1 MMAWLGS
8 DRIKLLQ
15 VAAIIAA
22 GGRGTRFGGNRPKQL
37 LTLAGRPI
45 LERSIDAFVRSPL
58 VQDIVVAL
66 PPELVAAPPEY
77 LRRADRRIDV
87 VEGGARRQ
95 DSVANAFARVVDRA
109 DVVIIHDAARPL
121 VSGDLI
127 RRTIEA
133 AAETGA
139 AIAAVRA
146 QDTVKRGDASGLV
159 TATLPRDEVFLAQ
172 TPQAF
177 RTSVLRDALALAD
190 RADVATDEAMLAE
203 RAGHRVKL
211 VAGDPRNLKITTP
224 DDLAMAEQLVQANA
238 ASAMLR
244 IGNGYDLHRLV
255 GGRPLILGGVTI
267 PFEKGLQGHS
277 DADAVCHAITDAIL
291 GAAGAGDIGRHF
303 PDTDAAWKDA
313 NSIRL
318 LGLAGDIIRNAGF
331 AIINIDVVVI
341 AQRPK
346 LVPHVDAMRQN
357 VARAL
362 GIAAHQV
369 SVKAKTNEGVD
380 SMGAGESIAVHAVA
394 LLTGSIVDATR

>member
-1 MMAWLGS
+1 MAWLGS

>member
-1 MMAWLGS
+1 
-8 DRIKLLQ
+8 LQ

-22 GGRGTRFGGNRPKQL
+22 GGRGTRFGSDLPKQL

-58 VQDIVVAL
+58 VHEIVVAL
-66 PPELVAAPPEY
+66 PPDLVVDLPEY
-77 LRRADRRIDV
+77 LRGGAGRRIQV

-95 DSVANAFARVVDRA
+95 DSVANAFARVAERA
-109 DVVIIHDAARPL
+109 DVVVIHDAARPL
-121 VSGDLI
+121 VSVDLI

-146 QDTVKRGDASGLV
+146 HDTVKRGDASGLV
-159 TATLPRDEVFLAQ
+159 TATLPRDELFLAQ

-177 RTSVLRDALALAD
+177 RTSVLRDALAMA
-190 RADVATDEAMLAE
+190 AQVTSVTDEAMLAE
-203 RAGHRVKL
+203 HAGHRVKL

-224 DDLAMAEQLVQANA
+224 EDLAMAERLVQASTP
-238 ASAMLR
+238 ASMMR

-255 GGRPLILGGVTI
+255 DGRPLILGGVTI
-267 PFEKGLQGHS
+267 PFEKGLYGHS

-291 GAAGAGDIGRHF
+291 GASASGDIGRHF
-303 PDTDAAWKDA
+303 PDTDVAWKDA
-313 NSIRL
+313 NSIAL
-318 LGLAGDIIRNAGF
+318 LGVAGDVVRNAGF

-341 AQRPK
+341 AERPK
-346 LVPHVDAMRQN
+346 LVPHVDAMRAN

-362 GIAAHQV
+362 AIAPQQV
-369 SVKAKTNEGVD
+369 SVKAKTNEGLD

-394 LLTGSIVDATR
+394 LLYRT